1 MNIFSSIIKSLVSIV
16 VLFFLTKMMGKKQM
30 SQLSMYDYIVGIT
43 IGSVVAEISTNLEA
57 DFFLGIVVM
66 VVFSLI
72 SILISFLSCKS
83 IRFRR
88 FVTGGAD
95 VLIEDGKII
104 MEGLKKAKIDVNDL
118 LQEARINNYF
128 DISKV
133 EYALMES
140 NGKISFLLKS
150 KYNNVT
156 PHDMKLKVDY
166 EGLCSNLVLD
176 GVVMKNN
183 LKLINK
189 DEKWLK
195 TRLEKMGY
203 DDIRDLLL
211 VSCDSK
217 ENLAVYKNDVKSK
230 MEGCIE

>member
-1 MNIFSSIIKSLVSIV
+1 
-16 VLFFLTKMMGKKQM
+16 M

-57 DFFLGIVVM
+57 DFLLGIIVM

-72 SILISFLSCKS
+72 SLLVTFLTCKS

-88 FVTGGAD
+88 FVTGGST

-104 MEGLKKAKIDVNDL
+104 MDGLKKAKIDINDL

-156 PHDMKLKVDY
+156 PSDMKLKVDY

-176 GVVMKNN
+176 GVIMKNN
-183 LKLINK
+183 LKIINK

-195 TRLEKMGY
+195 TRLEKLGY
-203 DDIRDLLL
+203 KDVSKLLL
-211 VSCDSK
+211 VSCDVK
-217 ENLAVYKNDVKSK
+217 ENLTVYENDIKSK
-230 MEGCIE
+230 MDGCLE